1 MTRRSRSKR
10 SIFQRPAKL
19 LFTWTFVTFLVVA
32 DTVFSQEEKELPS
45 QKTKDALEKF
55 SKFPSAVGKRLE
67 SARDKVKG
75 LLQDALGEPPTKK
88 SKDDSLDIPKRPERA
103 ETPHYSPLGKRDP
116 FLPAPTKTEAR
127 KVKRDLSPL
136 EQFEL
141 GQLKLVGIVWDP
153 KEPRAMVED
162 TGGLGF
168 IIRVG
173 TPIGSNEGKVKA
185 IKLDEVVIEEYYV
198 DFYGAR
204 KTRDFSMK
212 LPSE

>member
-1 MTRRSRSKR
+1 MIWIPRRR
-10 SIFQRPAKL
+10 KL
-19 LFTWTFVTFLVVA
+19 FSVAFVTLLVVA
-32 DTVFSQEEKELPS
+32 QGAFSQEEKDLPS

-55 SKFPSAVGKRLE
+55 SKFPNAVGKRLE
-67 SARDKVKG
+67 AARDKVKG
-75 LLQDALGEPPTKK
+75 LLQDALGEPPAKK
-88 SKDDSLDIPKRPERA
+88 SEGDSLDIPKKSEKA
-103 ETPHYSPLGKRDP
+103 ATPHYSPLGKRDP
-116 FLPAPTKTEAR
+116 FLPATTKTETR

-141 GQLKLVGIVWDP
+141 GQLKLVGIVWDT

-162 TGGLGF
+162 TGGLGY

-185 IKLDEVVIEEYYV
+185 IKPDEVVIEEYYV

-204 KTRDFSMK
+204 KSRDFSMK